1 MSFDTLA
8 PIYRG
13 MELMFAGTLMQ
24 QSRTSFLGDAAD
36 SRHALVVGEGP
47 GQFLAALLAVN
58 SRASVTCV
66 DQSARMIAENRA
78 HLARRRLDERRVRFV
93 QQDALKWTPASGAFD
108 LVVTHFFLDCFPP
121 DQLAGL
127 VRRLANSATAGA
139 TWLLADFRL
148 PTHGWRR
155 QRARLLVAL
164 LYRFFR
170 LTTNM
175 VASRLTPP
183 DDHLRAAGFALA
195 ARREWSF
202 GLIHSDVW
210 RRARP

>member
-8 PIYRG
+8 PFYRG
-13 MELMFAGTLMQ
+13 MERMFAGTLMQ
-24 QSRTSFLGDAAD
+24 KCRTSFIGDAAD
-36 SRHALVVGEGP
+36 SRQALVVGEGP
-47 GQFLAALLAVN
+47 GQFLAAMLAVN
-58 SRASVTCV
+58 SKAIVTCV
-66 DQSARMIAENRA
+66 DQSPRMIAECRA
-78 HLARRRLDERRVRFV
+78 HLARRRLDERQVQFV
-93 QQDALKWTPASGAFD
+93 QQDALKWTPAFGAFD

-127 VRRLANSATAGA
+127 VRRLADAATAGA

-148 PTHGWRR
+148 PASGWQR
-155 QRARLLVAL
+155 QRARLIVAL

-170 LTTNM
+170 LTTN
-175 VASRLTPP
+175 VAASRLTPP

-202 GLIHSDVW
+202 GLVHSDVW
-210 RRARP
+210 RRA